1 MIKVLDFGS
10 ARTLKPVRR
19 WHRRVVAGALA
30 LSVALGVLRVAP
42 GVRSRTALP
51 PRLSDAMFWHL
62 VRDFSEAG
70 GSFISDNYVSNES
83 TFQRVIPELK
93 ERTRPG
99 GVFLGV
105 GPDQNFTY
113 IVALEP
119 KMAFIIDIRRQN
131 MLLHLMYKALIEL
144 SSDRAEF
151 LSRLFSRPL
160 PAGVDQAATTQALLE
175 SYAAASPD
183 DGLFERNVR
192 AVSDHLVRAHGF
204 ALASSDLAVIKQVQR
219 AFFAAGPDLRY
230 AYPHRW
236 FPTFAEL
243 ALETDDRG
251 KRHSYLSTDDTFRR
265 VKDLETNNL
274 IVPIIGDF
282 AGGKAIRAVGR
293 YLRACGATVSVFY
306 TSNVEFY
313 LFENAGWK
321 HFFTNVASLP
331 IDGNSVFVRAH
342 FGGPPSG
349 AGSRS
354 ATQVDPISTALAAY
368 DEGRIRSYADVIRR
382 PQRPLL
388 GH

>member
-1 MIKVLDFGS
+1 MKVLDFGA
-10 ARTLKPVRR
+10 ARTEKPVRG
-19 WHRRVVAGALA
+19 WPRRVVAGALA
-30 LSVALGVLRVAP
+30 VTVALGVLRVAP
-42 GVRSRTALP
+42 GVRSRTAHLP
-51 PRLSDAMFWHL
+51 PRLSDGMFWHL
-62 VRDFSEAG
+62 VRDLSEAG

-99 GVFLGV
+99 GVYLGV

-113 IVALEP
+113 IAALEP

-131 MLLHLMYKALIEL
+131 MLLHLLYKALIEL
-144 SSDRAEF
+144 SADRVEF
-151 LSRLFSRPL
+151 LSRLFSRPV
-160 PAGVDQAATTQALLE
+160 PAGVDQASTARALLE

-192 AVSDHLVRAHGF
+192 AVGDHLVKGHGF
-204 ALASSDLAVIKQVQR
+204 VLASSDLAVIRQVYR
-219 AFFAAGPDLRY
+219 AFFEAGPDLRY

-251 KRHSYLSTDDTFRR
+251 NRHSYLSTEETFRR
-265 VKDLETNNL
+265 VKDMETNNL

-293 YLRACGATVSVFY
+293 YLRAYGAIVSVFY

-321 HFFTNVASLP
+321 DFFTNVASLP
-331 IDGNSVFVRAH
+331 IDGSSVFIRAH
-342 FGGPPSG
+342 FGGPPSRP
-349 AGSRS
+349 GSRS
-354 ATQVDPISTALAAY
+354 ATELDPIRTVLSAY
-368 DEGRIRSYADVIRR
+368 DEGRIRSYADVIHGSG
-382 PQRPLL
+382 QPLL
-388 GH
+388 SH